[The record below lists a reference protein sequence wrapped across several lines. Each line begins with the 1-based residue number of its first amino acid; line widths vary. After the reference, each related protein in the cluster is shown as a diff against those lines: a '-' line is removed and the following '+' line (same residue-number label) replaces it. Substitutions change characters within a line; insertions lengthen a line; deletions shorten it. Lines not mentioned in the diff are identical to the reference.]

1 MQYVYILKSSKDQRY
16 YIGCT
21 KDLIRRFTEH
31 NKGQNESTKNGC
43 PWELVCYRLFNSQA
57 QAYIEEKRI
66 KSFKGGNAFKKIIKG
81 DVSEW
86 SNVPLC

>member
-1 MQYVYILKSSKDQRY
+1 MQYLYILKSSKNGKY

-21 KDLIRRFTEH
+21 KDIIRRLEEH
-31 NKGQNESTKNGC
+31 NKGQNESTKNAC
-43 PWELVCYRLFNSQA
+43 PWELVCHRQFDSQA
-57 QAYIEEKRI
+57 EAFQEEKKI
-66 KSFKGGNAFKKIIKG
+66 KSFRSGNAFKKIING